1 MHNFIYSLHLVVA
14 HCLHTMLCLC
24 MYMCVCLLQ
33 RKRYRVIESLIES
46 EAAYLT
52 SLNIAVKVSC

>member
-1 MHNFIYSLHLVVA
+1 
-14 HCLHTMLCLC
+14 
-24 MYMCVCLLQ
+24 MYVCMCVCVCVFFVQ

-52 SLNIAVKVSC
+52 SLNIAVKVS